1 MKGLA
6 SDFSINGGKVERET
20 YGTSD
25 VALGGK
31 GAARCLERDMFYT
44 LALDSR
50 ERGNKVVLESK
61 YRVAIGHHS
70 ETILQFRPLV
80 TETDCMWDDAACL
93 MVRELSATAYLN
105 LSLCS
110 SRRSGGLT
118 PCTRQLTQKG
128 DSRPPDPRDATLPS
142 VKGAK
147 ALFRRALA
155 QYEGFGN
162 VGKAREDLRR
172 ALGDAPPIMLPGCR
186 IRMTMMMVHDG

>member
-1 MKGLA
+1 MTGREVTLEN
-6 SDFSINGGKVERET
+6 INGGKVERET

-118 PCTRQLTQKG
+118 PCARQLTQKG

-147 ALFRRALA
+147 ALFRRTGAVRGLWERWQGTGRSA
-155 QYEGFGN
+155 QGTWRRSTHHA
-162 VGKAREDLRR
+162 ARL
-172 ALGDAPPIMLPGCR
+172 
-186 IRMTMMMVHDG
+186 